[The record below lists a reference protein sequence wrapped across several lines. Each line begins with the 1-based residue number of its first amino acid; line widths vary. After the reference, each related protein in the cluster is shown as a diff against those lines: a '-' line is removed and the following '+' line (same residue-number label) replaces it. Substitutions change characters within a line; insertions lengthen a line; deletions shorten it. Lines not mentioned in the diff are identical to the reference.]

1 MVRSSNGGAISRIAK
16 RSLSA
21 NRSRNIIIVS
31 AIVLTTLLIT
41 TIFTTVLSMNQS
53 MQLVQMKTAGS
64 DFHGSFKYLN
74 PEELQ
79 KLESHPSIK
88 DYGKSVLVGEAVND
102 ELKDYRIEID
112 YSDMSTIEHSF
123 IHFIAGGLPAA
134 ENEIVMNTWSLDL
147 LGVPHKIGATVD
159 LDVDI
164 DGKILSKPFVLS
176 GYYEADKHIAM
187 AGMAF
192 VSEPFVQK
200 YISHI
205 DPEESKQTGSYIN
218 TTRLDVMFSNSIGIE
233 KKIQKVLSDTGLDVS
248 YGVNWAYSSVGL
260 FSDPINLLPYGL
272 LVLIIM
278 LSGYLL
284 IYNIFHIS
292 VVRDIKFYGLLKTM
306 GTTPRQLKKIISI
319 QANLLYAV
327 GMPIGLALG
336 YGMGCWLTPMLMS
349 FSTENSEISYSFSPL
364 IFVGAAL
371 FSYITVRIAASRP
384 GRTAARISPVEAV
397 KFAGV
402 NGGKGRKIRKSLH
415 GAKLH
420 RMAFANLFRQKK
432 KLVLMLASLSLSI
445 ILFSV
450 IYTVIS
456 SFSVNKYLNAFISGD
471 YVVKANNGAI
481 ENIRRDEPQADVGVS
496 EELCQ
501 AISAIDGVTSL
512 DKVYYSGDTLPIDE
526 RLRKVLEPIA
536 ANENPEEPVTTS
548 ILKSGAVSIQLHGI
562 DRGWYDVIQKSD
574 IVSGSFDQEKFETG
588 NYVLITET
596 TLREIEDITYY
607 EPGDQIKLG
616 SLGKSYEVMAV
627 LKSDAL
633 YAAGTQFFNVA
644 GFKVFLP
651 ANEMRQHAED
661 AIILSATVHIDPEK
675 EAQVGNAL
683 SSLTNSNQNLTL
695 KSREDYKEEM
705 KGFIRIFQTVGYGLS
720 FIIAFIGILNYINTI
735 LTGVISRRNEFAIL
749 ESVGMTRKQLKKML
763 IYEGL
768 YSILFTCLIVGTVG
782 IYITY
787 QIARGISENM
797 AFTVFHMN
805 PIPILSVFPL
815 LIGISLI
822 VTLAAYK
829 SLTKAT
835 IVERLREVE

>member
-1 MVRSSNGGAISRIAK
+1 MIGTGNRKVISRIARK
-16 RSLSA
+16 SLDA
-21 NRSRNIIIVS
+21 NRSRNVIIVS
-31 AIVLTTLLIT
+31 AIILTTLLIT
-41 TIFTTVLSMNQS
+41 TIFATVLSMNES
-53 MQLVQMKTAGS
+53 MQLVQMRTAGS
-64 DFHGSFKYLN
+64 DFHGSFKYLS
-74 PEELQ
+74 PAEVD
-79 KLESHPSIK
+79 KLVTHPSIK
-88 DYGKSVLVGEAVND
+88 DYGKSVLVGEAVN
-102 ELKDYRIEID
+102 EEFKDYRMEID
-112 YSDMSTIEHSF
+112 YTDISAAEHSF
-123 IHFIAGGLPAA
+123 IHFIEGGLPEA
-134 ENEIVMNTWSLDL
+134 ENEVVMNTWALDL
-147 LGVPHKIGATVD
+147 LGVPHKLGATVD
-159 LDVDI
+159 LDVAI
-164 DGKILSKPFVLS
+164 DDEVISKPFVLS
-176 GYYEADKHIAM
+176 GYYEADQHITM

-205 DPEESKQTGSYIN
+205 DPKESKQTGSYIN

-260 FSDPINLLPYGL
+260 FDDPINLLPYGL

-292 VVRDIKFYGLLKTM
+292 VVRDIRFYGLLKTI
-306 GTTPRQLKKIISI
+306 GTTPRQLKKVISI
-319 QANLLYAV
+319 QANLLYCI

-336 YGMGCWLTPMLMS
+336 YGLGYWLTPMLMS
-349 FSTENSEISYSFSPL
+349 FSSENIETSYSLSPA
-364 IFVGAAL
+364 IFIGAAL
-371 FSYITVRIAASRP
+371 FAYLTVRIAASKP
-384 GRTAARISPVEAV
+384 GRTAARILPVEAV

-402 NGGKGRKIRKSLH
+402 NGGRGRRARKSLH

-420 RMAFANLFRQKK
+420 RMAFSNLFRQKK

-471 YVVKANNGAI
+471 YVVKVSNSTN
-481 ENIRRDEPQADVGVS
+481 ESIRRDEVQADTGLS
-496 EELCQ
+496 EELSQ
-501 AISAIDGVTSL
+501 AISSIEGVESL
-512 DKVYYSGDTLPIDE
+512 DKIYYSGDTLPIDE

-536 ANENPEEPVTTS
+536 ANENPEEPVVTS
-548 ILKSGAVSIQLHGI
+548 ILNSGAVSIQLHGM

-596 TLREIEDITYY
+596 TLWETEDTTYY

-627 LKSDAL
+627 LTSEAL
-633 YAAGTQFFNVA
+633 YAAGTQFYNTG

-661 AIILSATVHIDPEK
+661 SIILSATVHTDPEK
-675 EAQVGNAL
+675 EEQVGNVL
-683 SSLTNSNQNLTL
+683 SSLTSSNQSLTL

-749 ESVGMTRKQLKKML
+749 ESVGMTRKQLKKIL

-805 PIPILSVFPL
+805 PIPLLSVFPV

-829 SLTKAT
+829 SLTRAT
-835 IVERLREVE
+835 MVERLREVE